1 LKCFKWKN
9 KVSKMS
15 VISSL
20 DRIQVAVRVRSTVPT
35 DQVDGNVD
43 NVVVDV
49 NEPAGQVSTT

>member
-1 LKCFKWKN
+1 
-9 KVSKMS
+9 MS

-43 NVVVDV
+43 NVAVDV